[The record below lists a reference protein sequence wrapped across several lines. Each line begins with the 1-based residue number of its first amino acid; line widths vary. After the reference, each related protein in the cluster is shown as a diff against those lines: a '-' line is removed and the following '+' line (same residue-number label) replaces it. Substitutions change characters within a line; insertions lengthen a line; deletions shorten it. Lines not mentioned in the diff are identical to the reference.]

1 MVAPSFILWLDRVS
15 KADIPRVGGKGAN
28 LGELFQA
35 KFPIPRAFCVT
46 ASAYRKQVEEISIAK
61 ELTARLAGH
70 DGDYEWLSASVKEL
84 FLNTSIVPEIEAEIR
99 QAYRVLGKG
108 VRVAVRSSAT
118 AEDLPEASFA
128 GQQETFLGIHGEVA
142 LLQSVRECWASLWNP
157 QAIHYREKH
166 GYSHTDVALSVVV
179 QEMVA
184 ADAAGVMFTV
194 NPINGEAREMIVTAS
209 YGLGEAV
216 VSGSVTPDTYTIAK
230 ESVTITIDGR
240 HDASCH
246 ISGFV
251 QRRVMICQSWWGNQ
265 EY

>member
-1 MVAPSFILWLDRVS
+1 MTDFILWLDRVS

-35 KFPIPRAFCVT
+35 KFPNPRAFCVT

-128 GQQETFLGIHGEVA
+128 GQ
-142 LLQSVRECWASLWNP
+142 
-157 QAIHYREKH
+157 
-166 GYSHTDVALSVVV
+166 
-179 QEMVA
+179 
-184 ADAAGVMFTV
+184 
-194 NPINGEAREMIVTAS
+194 
-209 YGLGEAV
+209 
-216 VSGSVTPDTYTIAK
+216 
-230 ESVTITIDGR
+230 
-240 HDASCH
+240 HDARLK
-246 ISGFV
+246 SGHRESRMR
-251 QRRVMICQSWWGNQ
+251 Q
-265 EY
+265 